1 MGPTGPGGNFEMP
14 RVIVQKSDV
23 SRLRNMIVGPNTMC
37 GDSSDSRTPV
47 FCIVEFVQGTRVEK
61 ERAFVPGL
69 PVVQNGP
76 PGTFVT
82 FADGRRV
89 PLPTDQIVFAEDN
102 GGAARVGFG
111 GMRFDGIEGGLLTF
125 LRVRD
130 LVPGHELSPE
140 RGRRMTLE
148 PMMIAAV
155 FMEGRLAWG
164 RPMAG

>member
-1 MGPTGPGGNFEMP
+1 
-14 RVIVQKSDV
+14 
-23 SRLRNMIVGPNTMC
+23 MC
-37 GDSSDSRTPV
+37 GDTSASRPPV

-61 ERAFVPGL
+61 ERAFVTGL
-69 PVVQNGP
+69 PVVRNGP

-89 PLPTDQIVFAEDN
+89 PLPTDQIVLAEDN

-111 GMRFDGIEGGLLTF
+111 GMRFDGVVEGLLTF
-125 LRVRD
+125 IRARD
-130 LVPGHELSPE
+130 LVAAHELSPE
-140 RGRRMTLE
+140 RSRRMTLE
-148 PMMIAAV
+148 PKMIVAV

>member
-1 MGPTGPGGNFEMP
+1 M
-14 RVIVQKSDV
+14 D
-23 SRLRNMIVGPNTMC
+23 
-37 GDSSDSRTPV
+37 GDISAARTRV
-47 FCIVEFVQGTRVEK
+47 FCVVEFVQGTRVEK
-61 ERAFVPGL
+61 ERAFTPGL

-89 PLPTDQIVFAEDN
+89 PLPTDQIVLAEDN

-111 GMRFDGIEGGLLTF
+111 GMRFNGLEEGLLTF
-125 LRVRD
+125 VRVRD
-130 LVPGHELSPE
+130 LVAAHQLSPE

-148 PMMIAAV
+148 QKMVAAV
-155 FMEGRLAWG
+155 FMEGLLAWG